1 MRPDSTE
8 TKAIRQEHT
17 YKTLA
22 WAKRFHRSAISGLLA
37 DGAGSSATTEGL
49 CLKLIFGLLL
59 GVMPAG
65 QRMNAAAHP
74 AHRMHR
80 LQLVGLPVCR
90 ACRPGQHRV
99 KNKALCFYYFCQCN
113 SVITMQQI
121 EPLAWLL
128 ECVTRI

>member
-8 TKAIRQEHT
+8 AKAIRQEH
-17 YKTLA
+17 KVLL
-22 WAKRFHRSAISGLLA
+22 RSRSGQRDSIDRLVLGGFSGLLA

-49 CLKLIFGLLL
+49 WLKFIFGSLL

-65 QRMNAAAHP
+65 QRTNAAAHP

-90 ACRPGQHRV
+90 ACRSGQHRV
-99 KNKALCFYYFCQCN
+99 KNKALCFYLY
-113 SVITMQQI
+113 TPM
-121 EPLAWLL
+121 
-128 ECVTRI
+128 

>member
-17 YKTLA
+17 YKTLV

-49 CLKLIFGLLL
+49 CLKSIFGLLL

-90 ACRPGQHRV
+90 ACRPGQHWGQHIV
-99 KNKALCFYYFCQCN
+99 LCFYFFCYYY
-113 SVITMQQI
+113 SVMNTMQQT
-121 EPLAWLL
+121 EPLHTH
-128 ECVTRI
+128 ERGC